1 MSTPL
6 TLDPQIKA
14 AASAAA
20 GAKPTASTKDA
31 QSVSDR
37 AHAKAVDFE
46 AMFLSSMFQQ
56 MFTDTGK
63 EGPLGNGP
71 GVGVWRTFLTT
82 EFGKSFAKSGGIG
95 IANQVY
101 KSLMAHQEAHAGE
114 STTTQTKGH

>member
-14 AASAAA
+14 AAAAA
-20 GAKPTASTKDA
+20 AIAKPTASAKDP

-37 AHAKAVDFE
+37 AHARAVDFE

-56 MFTDTGK
+56 MFTDIGK

-95 IANQVY
+95 VANQVY
-101 KSLMAHQEAHAGE
+101 KSLMAHQETHAGE
-114 STTTQTKGH
+114 GAATQSKGH

>member
-6 TLDPQIKA
+6 TLDPQVNA
-14 AASAAA
+14 AAAAA
-20 GAKPTASTKDA
+20 AAPKPTASAKDP
-31 QSVSDR
+31 QGVSDR

-56 MFTDTGK
+56 MFTDIGK

-71 GVGVWRTFLTT
+71 GAGVWRSFLTT
-82 EFGKSFAKSGGIG
+82 EFGKSIAKSGGVG

-101 KSLMAHQEAHAGE
+101 KSLMAHQETHA
-114 STTTQTKGH
+114 SASAATQLKGH

>member
-1 MSTPL
+1 MSAQL

-14 AASAAA
+14 AAAAA
-20 GAKPTASTKDA
+20 AVTKPTAAGKDA
-31 QSVSDR
+31 SVSAR

-46 AMFLSSMFQQ
+46 AVFLSSMFQQ
-56 MFTDTGK
+56 MFTDIGK

-101 KSLMAHQEAHAGE
+101 KSLMAHQETHASEGAA
-114 STTTQTKGH
+114 TQAKGH

>member
-6 TLDPQIKA
+6 TLDPQVNA
-14 AASAAA
+14 AAAAA
-20 GAKPTASTKDA
+20 TRNPTASAKGQ

-46 AMFLSSMFQQ
+46 AMFLSSMFQE
-56 MFTDTGK
+56 MFTDIGK

-82 EFGKSFAKSGGIG
+82 EFGKSVAKSGGVG

-101 KSLMAHQEAHAGE
+101 KSLMAHQEAHA
-114 STTTQTKGH
+114 S

>member
-1 MSTPL
+1 MSAPL
-6 TLDPQIKA
+6 SIDPQIKA
-14 AASAAA
+14 AAMAATIT
-20 GAKPTASTKDA
+20 KPTASATDA
-31 QSVSDR
+31 QSVSGR

-82 EFGKSFAKSGGIG
+82 EFGKSFAKSGGVG
-95 IANQVY
+95 IAKEVY
-101 KSLMAHQEAHAGE
+101 KSLMAHQETHAGE
-114 STTTQTKGH
+114 GAATPSKGH

>member
-1 MSTPL
+1 MSASL

-14 AASAAA
+14 AAAAA
-20 GAKPTASTKDA
+20 AIAKPTVSAMNA

-37 AHAKAVDFE
+37 AHAKAADFE

-56 MFTDTGK
+56 MFTDIGNQ
-63 EGPLGNGP
+63 GPLGNGP

-101 KSLMAHQEAHAGE
+101 RSLMARQEMHAGE
-114 STTTQTKGH
+114 GAATQSRGH